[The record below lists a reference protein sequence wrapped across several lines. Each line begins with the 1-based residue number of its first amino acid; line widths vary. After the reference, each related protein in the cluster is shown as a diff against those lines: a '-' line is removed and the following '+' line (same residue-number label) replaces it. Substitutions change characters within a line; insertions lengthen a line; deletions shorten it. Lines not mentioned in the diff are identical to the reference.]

1 MVPRKRK
8 VVDTHIQT
16 TNVSG
21 AVAPFHITFPFTLT
35 HKEGRDIK
43 ICYFC
48 AKEHLKSY
56 LNRLK
61 LKKGQ
66 YTIEPTKPRTTL

>member
-8 VVDTHIQT
+8 VVDTPTQT
-16 TNVSG
+16 PNILGT
-21 AVAPFHITFPFTLT
+21 VAPFHITFPFTLT

-61 LKKGQ
+61 LKKSE
-66 YTIEPTKPRTTL
+66 YTIEPTKPRTAL